1 MDEILIRQ
9 LIGSIS
15 CVIIICHVEP
25 ILNRMCSET
34 YDLIRFTFWITL
46 VGAVVRLWWIIQ
58 GGVPDWIS
66 TVMLVCFALI
76 LAGDRRMSVF
86 RIKRSE
92 GAKNEF

>member
-34 YDLIRFTFWITL
+34 YYLIRFTFWITL

-66 TVMLVCFALI
+66 TTILISFALV
-76 LAGDRRMSVF
+76 LSGYRRMSIF
-86 RIKRSE
+86 RV
-92 GAKNEF
+92 KNSRYKS